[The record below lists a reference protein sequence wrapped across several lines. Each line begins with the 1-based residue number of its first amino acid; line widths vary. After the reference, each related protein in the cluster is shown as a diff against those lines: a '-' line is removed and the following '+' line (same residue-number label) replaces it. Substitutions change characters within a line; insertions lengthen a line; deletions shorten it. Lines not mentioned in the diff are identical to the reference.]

1 MGSSTSNMLVDAPEV
16 LEKLFANA
24 PCLFDCDPMRRRRHH
39 PKKCR
44 ILQKQYPRGWGLT
57 FTQRSC

>member
-44 ILQKQYPRGWGLT
+44 ILQKQYPHWGIKG
-57 FTQRSC
+57 

>member
-24 PCLFDCDPMRRRRHH
+24 PCCL
-39 PKKCR
+39 
-44 ILQKQYPRGWGLT
+44 IA
-57 FTQRSC
+57 TQCEDEGTIRKNVEFYKNNTPGDGG